1 MQNLEIERKFLVRD
15 SSWRAAVTEATRIR
29 QAYLRTDGEA
39 TVRVRVRDGRPATL
53 TVKSQAAGLTRLEF
67 EYEIPVSDAEA
78 MLPLRQGEII
88 EKVRH
93 MVPVAGLAWEVDVF
107 AGALAGLVIA
117 EVELTSPTQAVTLP
131 PWVGEEV
138 TGQLA
143 YYNSALA
150 RGVVPR

>member
-1 MQNLEIERKFLVRD
+1 MQNLEIERKLVVRD